1 MTLSQTTTTSET
13 LVADVERVQVALIQ
27 AARQFR
33 MMDRAGI
40 NQSARSALAAI
51 VKFGP
56 LSMSELAAH
65 EGVDPAGVSRTVRRL
80 EESGDVVRR
89 TSDADA
95 RVNLIEVTESGRE
108 LFLRSRRQLTEIILD
123 RISGLT
129 PEQLATIVALGEG
142 LELLVSATAPRPAEQ
157 PFPSTRE
164 SR

>member
-1 MTLSQTTTTSET
+1 MTLSDSSTTTEE
-13 LVADVERVQVALIQ
+13 LVAAVERVQVALIQ

-33 MMDRAGI
+33 TMDRAGI

-65 EGVDPAGVSRTVRRL
+65 EGVDPASVSRTVRKL

-89 TSDADA
+89 TSAADG

-108 LFLRSRRQLTEIILD
+108 LFLRSRRQLTEMIVD
-123 RISGLT
+123 RISTLSAD
-129 PEQLATIVALGEG
+129 QLATIVALGDG
-142 LELLVSATAPRPAEQ
+142 LELLVSATGPRT
-157 PFPSTRE
+157 S
-164 SR
+164 

>member
-1 MTLSQTTTTSET
+1 MTLSDTTTASET
-13 LVADVERVQVALIQ
+13 LVADVERMQVALIQ

-129 PEQLATIVALGEG
+129 PEQLATIVTLGEG

-157 PFPSTRE
+157 PFPGTRE

>member
-1 MTLSQTTTTSET
+1 MTLPDSSTTEEF
-13 LVADVERVQVALIQ
+13 VAAVERVQVALIQ

-33 MMDRAGI
+33 TMDRAGI

-65 EGVDPAGVSRTVRRL
+65 EGVDPASVSRTVRKL

-89 TSDADA
+89 TSDEDG

-123 RISGLT
+123 RISTLS
-129 PEQLATIVALGEG
+129 PEQLATIVALGDG
-142 LELLVSATAPRPAEQ
+142 LELLVSATGPRP
-157 PFPSTRE
+157 S
-164 SR
+164 

>member
-1 MTLSQTTTTSET
+1 MTLPDSSTTTEEF
-13 LVADVERVQVALIQ
+13 VAAVERVQVALIQ

-33 MMDRAGI
+33 TMDRAGI

-65 EGVDPAGVSRTVRRL
+65 EGVDPASVSRTVRKL
-80 EESGDVVRR
+80 EESGDVERR
-89 TSDADA
+89 TSDEDG

-123 RISGLT
+123 RISTLS
-129 PEQLATIVALGEG
+129 PEQLATIVALGDG
-142 LELLVSATAPRPAEQ
+142 LELLVAATGPRP
-157 PFPSTRE
+157 S
-164 SR
+164 

>member
-1 MTLSQTTTTSET
+1 MTLPDSSTTSEEF
-13 LVADVERVQVALIQ
+13 LAAVERVQVAVIQ

-33 MMDRAGI
+33 TMDRAGI

-65 EGVDPAGVSRTVRRL
+65 EGVDPASVSRTVRKL
-80 EESGDVVRR
+80 EESGDVARR
-89 TSDADA
+89 TSDEDG

-123 RISGLT
+123 RISTLS
-129 PEQLATIVALGEG
+129 PEQMATIVALGDG
-142 LELLVSATAPRPAEQ
+142 LELLVSATGPRP
-157 PFPSTRE
+157 S
-164 SR
+164 

>member
-1 MTLSQTTTTSET
+1 MPLSDASTTTEE
-13 LVADVERVQVALIQ
+13 LVAAVERVQVALIQ

-33 MMDRAGI
+33 TMDRAGI

-65 EGVDPAGVSRTVRRL
+65 EGVDPASVSRTVRRL

-89 TSDADA
+89 TSDADG

-123 RISGLT
+123 RISTLP
-129 PEQLATIVALGEG
+129 PEQLATIVALGDG
-142 LELLVSATAPRPAEQ
+142 LELLVSATGPRP
-157 PFPSTRE
+157 S
-164 SR
+164 

>member
-1 MTLSQTTTTSET
+1 MTLPDSSTTEEF
-13 LVADVERVQVALIQ
+13 VAAVERVQVALIQ

-33 MMDRAGI
+33 TMDRAGI

-65 EGVDPAGVSRTVRRL
+65 EGVDPASVSRTVRKL

-89 TSDADA
+89 TSDEDG

-123 RISGLT
+123 RISALS
-129 PEQLATIVALGEG
+129 PEQLATIVALGDG
-142 LELLVSATAPRPAEQ
+142 LELLVSATGPRP
-157 PFPSTRE
+157 S
-164 SR
+164 

>member
-1 MTLSQTTTTSET
+1 MTLPDSSTTTEEQ
-13 LVADVERVQVALIQ
+13 VAAVERVQVALIQ
-27 AARQFR
+27 VARQFR

-65 EGVDPAGVSRTVRRL
+65 EGVDPASVSRTVRKL
-80 EESGDVVRR
+80 EESGEVLRR

-108 LFLRSRRQLTEIILD
+108 LFLRSRRQLTEIVLD
-123 RISGLT
+123 RISTLT
-129 PEQLATIVALGEG
+129 PEQIATIVALGDG
-142 LELLVSATAPRPAEQ
+142 LELLVSATGPR
-157 PFPSTRE
+157 S
-164 SR
+164 S